1 MANNMEFN
9 PSEKAPNKG
18 ISGFAEN
25 TLARAQMNRFAYGN
39 QDTPGFL
46 ESSIGNTKSILQEME
61 KIDKLLEKADKTS
74 KNMTDRQ
81 RQSYKEAKTNA
92 ELLKQTLEKVE
103 STGVLSQT
111 ELSQLIKDTESTTK
125 NAVKALQLIISKTE
139 GLTDDMGKKIHINV
153 EAINTA
159 IKASNE
165 IMAKNKQ
172 EFDELEKK
180 INRTQDSLTKGIGE
194 TLTKAGDKL
203 ASLANMFNLQS
214 IANNTAEQNAR
225 SKLVIQREVS
235 TQLGLGSN
243 TAFENFKNSLNDS
256 LKSINSDMGSLFNAE
271 DLNTYMSN
279 MSQYGITSVEMAQ
292 QQLKA
297 TIMGNKYLG
306 VSTETQQQVFKY
318 MKRTNNNDAL
328 NEHNRMIVGLLNSQL
343 GISKQ
348 QLDVLS
354 QKSYSDAEVLAALD
368 LDEEGQARY
377 IKESMA
383 AKSTMESINK
393 GWRRNFRK
401 YI

>member
-25 TLARAQMNRFAYGN
+25 TLARAQMNRFAYGS

-46 ESSIGNTKSILQEME
+46 ESSIGNTKSILDTMTQIE
-61 KIDKLLEKADKTS
+61 KTLEKSDKLAKS
-74 KNMTDRQ
+74 MTDRQ
-81 RQSYKEAKTNA
+81 QQSYKEAKTNA
-92 ELLKQTLEKVE
+92 ELLKQTLEKVKD
-103 STGVLSQT
+103 TGVLSQN

-125 NAVKALQLIISKTE
+125 SAVKALQLIISRTE

-165 IMAKNKQ
+165 IIIKNKQ

-180 INRTQDSLTKGIGE
+180 INRTQDSLAKGIGE
-194 TLTKAGDKL
+194 TFTKAGSQLSK
-203 ASLANMFNLQS
+203 LANMFNLQS
-214 IANNTAEQNAR
+214 IANNTAEQSAR
-225 SKLVIQREVS
+225 SKLAIQREVTS
-235 TQLGLGSN
+235 QLGLGSN
-243 TAFENFKNSLNDS
+243 TSFESFKNSLNDS
-256 LKSINSDMGSLFNAE
+256 LKSINSDMGNLFNAD

-279 MSQYGITSVEMAQ
+279 LSQYGITSIEMAQ

-306 VSTETQQQVFKY
+306 VSAETQQQVFKY
-318 MKRTNNNDAL
+318 MKRTNNNDAM
-328 NEHNRMIVGLLNSQL
+328 NEHNRMVVGLLNSQL

-348 QLDVLS
+348 QLDVLMQS
-354 QKSYSDAEVLAALD
+354 TYSDIEAMDAANLP
-368 LDEEGQARY
+368 EA
-377 IKESMA
+377 IKENYKYTANAVKATLDSA
-383 AKSTMESINK
+383 NQ
-393 GWRRNFRK
+393 GWRSSFW
-401 YI
+401 